1 MSEEQKP
8 PLPICSFCKVH
19 SAKQPDVAGEAGP
32 LLLNKTQDTAL
43 CEHCAIQAVKA
54 FKTAHYN
61 ADDSAIPELAVG
73 SKIKKPKEIMEH
85 LNQYVIGQMHAK
97 KVMAVA
103 VYNHYKRIFRSKNSE
118 VEIKKANVLMVG
130 PTGSGKTLLAQTV
143 AKILGVP
150 FAIGDATTITEAGY
164 VGEDVESL
172 VLKLLQASNFSVPAA
187 QLGVIYIDEIDKVR
201 RTSGN
206 VSITRDVSGEGVQR
220 GLLKL
225 IEGTTCNVPP
235 TGGRK
240 HPEQK
245 YIPVDTTNILFI
257 VGGAFVGLEDIIAKR
272 QNKRCIGFGS
282 DNSLNEEKERIELL
296 NDVIPDDLIQYG
308 MIPELVG
315 RLPVITG
322 LTQLTTEEMIQ
333 ILIEPKNAL
342 MRQYQALLA
351 MDNCKLEYTPPAIQA
366 IVEKAKKLNTGARGL
381 QSVCESLMLDLMFTA
396 PEQPEGT
403 TFTITEDIV
412 KGTKTFF
419 D

>member
-1 MSEEQKP
+1 
-8 PLPICSFCKVH
+8 
-19 SAKQPDVAGEAGP
+19 
-32 LLLNKTQDTAL
+32 
-43 CEHCAIQAVKA
+43 
-54 FKTAHYN
+54 
-61 ADDSAIPELAVG
+61 
-73 SKIKKPKEIMEH
+73 
-85 LNQYVIGQMHAK
+85 
-97 KVMAVA
+97 
-103 VYNHYKRIFRSKNSE
+103 
-118 VEIKKANVLMVG
+118 
-130 PTGSGKTLLAQTV
+130 LAQTV

-235 TGGRK
+235 VGGRK

-245 YIPVDTTNILFI
+245 LIPVDTTNILFI

-272 QNKRCIGFGS
+272 QNKRSIGFG
-282 DNSLNEEKERIELL
+282 NSNLDEKERDHLL
-296 NDVIPDDLIQYG
+296 NDVVPDDLIQYG

-315 RLPVITG
+315 RLPVVTG

-351 MDNCKLEYTPPAIQA
+351 MDDCKLEYTPAAIQA

-396 PEQPEGT
+396 PTKPGT
-403 TFTITEDIV
+403 YKLTEEIAQG
-412 KGTKTFF
+412 KKTFF

>member
-1 MSEEQKP
+1 MSDEQKP
-8 PLPICSFCKVH
+8 AIEICSFCKH
-19 SAKQPDVAGEAGP
+19 NTKKLPGVAGEAGP
-32 LLLNKTQDTAL
+32 LLVNKTFDAAL
-43 CEHCAIQAVKA
+43 CEHCAVQAVSQ
-54 FKTAHYN
+54 FKTAHFN
-61 ADDSAIPELAVG
+61 ADEHQVPELVKG
-73 SKIKKPKEIMEH
+73 SDIKKPMEIMEH
-85 LNQYVIGQMHAK
+85 LNQYVIGQMTPK

-103 VYNHYKRIFRSKNSE
+103 VYNHYKRIFRSKNTD

-172 VLKLLQASNFSVPAA
+172 ILKLLQASNFSVPAA

-201 RTSGN
+201 RSSGN

-272 QNKRCIGFGS
+272 QNKRTIGFG
-282 DNSLNEEKERIELL
+282 NSHLEEKARANLL
-296 NDVIPDDLIQYG
+296 SQVIPDDLIEYG

-322 LTQLTTEEMIQ
+322 LTPLSTEEMIQ

-351 MDNCKLEYTPPAIQA
+351 MDDCKLEYTPAAIEA
-366 IVEKAKKLNTGARGL
+366 IVEKAQKLNTGARGL
-381 QSVCESLMLDLMFTA
+381 QSVCESLMLDLMFAA
-396 PEQPEGT
+396 PT
-403 TFTITEDIV
+403 TPATYTLTEEIV
-412 KGTKTFF
+412 QGKKTFF

>member
-8 PLPICSFCKVH
+8 MLEVCSFCKVH
-19 SAKQPDVAGEAGP
+19 AVKQPGVAGEAGP
-32 LLLNKTQDTAL
+32 LLLNKTQDTTI
-43 CEHCAIQAVKA
+43 CEHCAIQAVGT
-54 FKTAHYN
+54 FKTAHFN
-61 ADDSAIPELAVG
+61 ADQSNIPELAG
-73 SKIKKPKEIMEH
+73 AAANMKKPQEIMEH
-85 LNQYVIGQMHAK
+85 LNQYVIGQMNAK

-103 VYNHYKRIFRSKNSE
+103 VYNHYKRIFRSKNTD

-235 TGGRK
+235 VGGRK

-245 YIPVDTTNILFI
+245 LIPVDTTNILFI

-272 QNKRCIGFGS
+272 QNKRSIGFG
-282 DNSLNEEKERIELL
+282 NSNLEEKEREHLL

-315 RLPVITG
+315 RLPVVTG

-351 MDNCKLEYTPPAIQA
+351 MDDCKLEYTPAAIEA

-381 QSVCESLMLDLMFTA
+381 QSVCESLMLDLMFAA
-396 PEQPEGT
+396 PTKPGT
-403 TFTITEDIV
+403 YTLTEEIAQG
-412 KGTKTFF
+412 KKTFF